1 VIALRRHAPHVAVL
15 VALAGCSEAD
25 ESPCGEQACE
35 VAGSKAELL
44 AELDGFADP
53 VSAWLREAANDAGA
67 FDGDYDDA
75 LAGVRAQLGCAA
87 ADEHSFVVL
96 SNAGYAPKAIVAQCT
111 SEPSDAS
118 RLFAVF
124 EPDASGDLD
133 PERFRFASWD
143 PDASA
148 FRRYQAVPTDHGL
161 GFAVEPEFC
170 ASCHGGPYGLA
181 AWAPL
186 MNEMTNPWAQWNAEP
201 GFASFEFA
209 EHLPDGHDG
218 PIYRALTAEGRLD
231 SASNL
236 EPIVRA
242 AIDRTTAAR
251 VAQRTQAA
259 DLAAAAALLRPVFCD
274 ESANY
279 VSEIH
284 QSGELAQAAALDPG
298 LRRMYGL
305 VSPAAPFAFLADDV
319 LHIEP
324 PGPDATPLVMI
335 GVRGET
341 TVQLEAALVSRG
353 VLAPKGVLRVRALD
367 WTHPVASALRC
378 GLLDDAVA
386 AADVDPAAFAD
397 TAALAAA
404 LFERALVLPSGRSL
418 ADAGEGVYALAD
430 ADDDAATD
438 ALLHGEPVAI
448 DLAALGAAIDLH
460 LADLPR
466 SAIEAERRRRG
477 CALRSRFPTAPII
490 PGVTDVPDACP
501 AGGSP

>member
-1 VIALRRHAPHVAVL
+1 MIALRHTPRIAVL
-15 VALAGCSEAD
+15 VALAGCGEPD
-25 ESPCGEQACE
+25 DGSPCGEQTCE
-35 VAGSKAELL
+35 VASSKAELL
-44 AELDGFADP
+44 AELDGFGDP
-53 VSAWLREAANDAGA
+53 VAAWLRAAANDAGA
-67 FDGDYDDA
+67 FAGDYDDA
-75 LAGVRAQLGCAA
+75 LSGVRAELGCDA

-111 SEPSDAS
+111 SAPSEAS
-118 RLFAVF
+118 RFFTVF
-124 EPDASGDLD
+124 EPDAGGDLD
-133 PERFRFASWD
+133 PERFRFAAWD

-148 FRRYQAVPTDHGL
+148 FRRYQAVPTEHGI
-161 GFAVEPEFC
+161 GFAVEPQFC

-181 AWAPL
+181 AWAPI

-251 VAQRTQAA
+251 VAERTAA
-259 DLAAAAALLRPVFCD
+259 PALAEAAALLRPVFCD

-284 QSGELAQAAALDPG
+284 ESGELAQAAALDPG

-305 VSPAAPFAFLADDV
+305 VSPGAPFAFLADDV

-324 PGPDATPLVMI
+324 PDPDATPLVMI

-353 VLAPKGVLRVRALD
+353 VLAPLDVLRVRALD
-367 WTHPVASALRC
+367 WTHPVASELRC
-378 GLLDDAVA
+378 GLLDDALA
-386 AADVDPAAFAD
+386 DADVDPAAFAD
-397 TAALAAA
+397 TAALASA

-418 ADAGEGVYALAD
+418 ADAGAGLYALAD
-430 ADDDAATD
+430 ADDEAARD
-438 ALLHGEPVAI
+438 VLLHGEPIAI
-448 DLAALGAAIDLH
+448 DLAALGAAIDEH

-466 SAIEAERRRRG
+466 AAIDAERARRG
-477 CALRSRFPTAPII
+477 CALRSKFPTAPII
-490 PGVTDVPDACP
+490 PGVTDVPEACP
-501 AGGSP
+501 AGGPR